1 MQMLP
6 PKHWETMD
14 SVNNLNNAPEILCN
28 MICLAKYFLINR
40 SREGFNRPINYAIV
54 NSAPPQPD
62 SGMFS
67 WV

>member
-1 MQMLP
+1 MKMFF
-6 PKHWETMD
+6 PKRHKTMD

-40 SREGFNRPINYAIV
+40 SREGFDRRINYAIG
-54 NSAPPQPD
+54 NSIPPQPE

-67 WV
+67 CV